1 MTSTT
6 SPINPALSV
15 EATPPSLRRRVSWG
29 AIFAGAIVT
38 VVVAMM
44 LNILGVAVGAGTV
57 NLAQGSTPSA
67 ANFGIGTGIWLVLAN
82 LIALAIGAY
91 VAAHLSGVTE
101 RDDAAFH
108 GLSVWALATLI
119 AAVLLGSLAGS
130 VVSTVGSSAASIVGG
145 TASGIGS
152 LASGAGEIAARTAA
166 PNAAQSTVQQF
177 IDRAKNALTSPQ
189 DDPARMTSDQRKA
202 EIARLVGQSISAGT
216 LSQPD
221 SDRLAALVAA
231 ETGTTTDQAKTHIQQ
246 VEQQAKEE
254 IQKAKA
260 TAQQA
265 ADAAAHA
272 TSVAA
277 FWIFGSLLLGAIVAV
292 LAASGGTRV
301 SHLYRDR
308 S

>member
-1 MTSTT
+1 
-6 SPINPALSV
+6 
-15 EATPPSLRRRVSWG
+15 
-29 AIFAGAIVT
+29 
-38 VVVAMM
+38 
-44 LNILGVAVGAGTV
+44 
-57 NLAQGSTPSA
+57 
-67 ANFGIGTGIWLVLAN
+67 
-82 LIALAIGAY
+82 
-91 VAAHLSGVTE
+91 
-101 RDDAAFH
+101 
-108 GLSVWALATLI
+108 
-119 AAVLLGSLAGS
+119 
-130 VVSTVGSSAASIVGG
+130 
-145 TASGIGS
+145 
-152 LASGAGEIAARTAA
+152 
-166 PNAAQSTVQQF
+166 
-177 IDRAKNALTSPQ
+177 
-189 DDPARMTSDQRKA
+189 MTSDQRKA